1 MITNEECVFADGE
14 STKTIKIG
22 IIDDD
27 QPEEVSVG
35 AGTNYLVEPRSRGGA
50 GLWQRLFMVAVATLI
65 STRDLTT
72 SLIPP
77 TSLLRLQ
84 DEHFFCQLTAIEG
97 CALHEEQSKTKI
109 VIVDDDEPGQMG
121 FDAADAKVIV
131 SERYVQLG
139 VRQG

>member
-50 GLWQRLFMVAVATLI
+50 GLCSASLWLLSPHSYSLETSPPHLSRLLLFSVYRM
-65 STRDLTT
+65 ST
-72 SLIPP
+72 S
-77 TSLLRLQ
+77 S
-84 DEHFFCQLTAIEG
+84 A
-97 CALHEEQSKTKI
+97 S
-109 VIVDDDEPGQMG
+109 
-121 FDAADAKVIV
+121 
-131 SERYVQLG
+131 
-139 VRQG
+139 